1 MVKIWMVKVVLIMKL
16 GSEKRELA
24 NKIGESDYEGVWS

>member
-1 MVKIWMVKVVLIMKL
+1 MVKVVLIMKL

-24 NKIGESDYEGVWS
+24 NKIGESNYEGV